1 MGVLIDNPLLL
12 LFLVVG
18 VGAALGQVRVK
29 GIALGPAAALFVGL
43 AVSAA
48 DDRLA
53 NTPPIVPQ
61 IGLALFIY
69 TVGLASGP
77 SFLAELRRG
86 GARVLVGVT
95 VLLGVVALAV
105 VGVASAF
112 DLDTGARSG
121 LFAGTLTNTPALS
134 AAISSL
140 GTKVTDG
147 IVIDPVIGYS
157 LAYPLGVLSMLL
169 AAAWSLRRGQRH
181 APKGATEAA
190 SANTNATSATVKVAR
205 QALPPLGDLR
215 HWQGTRLAFGR
226 YEHDGSVQLAT
237 TDVVLQPGDSCTVIG
252 APDDVDRFINWA
264 GERSTR
270 HLALDRALLD
280 FRRISV
286 SNRKLAG
293 SHLRELDLEGR
304 FGATVT
310 RVRRGDADL
319 VADGDFVLRLG
330 DRLRVVG
337 PASRL
342 GDVAVL
348 LGDSDRSLGEVDAMG
363 FALGMSIGLLIG
375 LIAIPWPGG
384 GEIEL
389 GVGGGP
395 LIAGLVLGTLSRTG
409 PITWQV
415 PHAANLTLRQLG
427 ILVFLGAIG
436 IRSGATFADAVGT
449 GVGARVA
456 VAAAILTLFIAGSS
470 LLLTRM
476 LGSDPAS
483 AAGQIAGIETQPAV
497 HAYAAEATKGDSRV
511 DAGYALVLPLA
522 MIVKL
527 ILVQLLV

>member
-18 VGAALGQVRVK
+18 VGAALGTVRVK

-53 NTPPIVPQ
+53 NTPAIVPQ

-95 VLLGVVALAV
+95 VLLVLFSLAV
-105 VGVASAF
+105 VGVGDLF
-112 DLDTGARSG
+112 DLDIGARSG
-121 LFAGTLTNTPALS
+121 LFAGSLTNTPALS
-134 AAISSL
+134 AALTGLSKKIADGS
-140 GTKVTDG
+140 VTD
-147 IVIDPVIGYS
+147 PVVGYS
-157 LAYPLGVLSMLL
+157 LAYPFGVLTMLL
-169 AAAWSLRRGQRH
+169 AAHWSLRRSRRAEGGTSSTR
-181 APKGATEAA
+181 EAG
-190 SANTNATSATVKVAR
+190 STNATSATVRVLR
-205 QALPPLGDLR
+205 TDLPALGELR
-215 HWQGTRLAFGR
+215 HWQGATLAFGR
-226 YEHDGSVQLAT
+226 AEHGGQVQLAT
-237 TDVVLQPGDSCTVIG
+237 TDLCLVPGDLCTVIG
-252 APDDVDRFINWA
+252 APEDVGRFLEWA

-337 PASRL
+337 PAARL
-342 GDVAVL
+342 GQVAVL

-375 LIAIPWPGG
+375 LISVPLPGG
-384 GEIEL
+384 GQVEL

-409 PITWQV
+409 PITWQI

-427 ILVFLGAIG
+427 ILMFLGSIG
-436 IRSGATFADAVGT
+436 IRSGATFADAAGT
-449 GVGARVA
+449 AIGLRLAIAATALTLALA
-456 VAAAILTLFIAGSS
+456 VASLF
-470 LLLTRM
+470 LTR
-476 LGSDPAS
+476 LLRSDPVS

-497 HAYAAEATKGDSRV
+497 HAYASEASKGDQRV

-527 ILVQLLV
+527 ILVQLLI

>member
-43 AVSAA
+43 AVSAY
-48 DDRLA
+48 DERLA
-53 NTPPIVPQ
+53 NAPAIVPQ

-86 GARVLVGVT
+86 GTRVLVGVAA
-95 VLLGVVALAV
+95 LLCVVALAV
-105 VGVASAF
+105 VGVGELF
-112 DLDTGARSG
+112 DLDSGARAG
-121 LFAGTLTNTPALS
+121 VFAGSLTNTPALS

-140 GTKVTDG
+140 GDRITDG
-147 IVIDPVIGYS
+147 AITDPVIGYS
-157 LAYPLGVLSMLL
+157 LAYPLGVLTMLL
-169 AAAWSLRRGQRH
+169 ASAWSLRRG
-181 APKGATEAA
+181 AKVAATTEGAAA
-190 SANTNATSATVKVAR
+190 AGAINATSATVTVRRAD
-205 QALPPLGDLR
+205 LPPLGELR
-215 HWQGTRLAFGR
+215 HWDATHLAFGR
-226 YEHDGSVQLAT
+226 YEHDGVVQIAT
-237 TDVVLQPGDSCTVIG
+237 TDVLLRPGDSCTVIG
-252 APDDVDRFINWA
+252 APADVERFIDWA

-293 SHLRELDLEGR
+293 ARLRDLDLEGR
-304 FGATVT
+304 FGATIT
-310 RVRRGDADL
+310 RVRRGDHDL

-337 PASRL
+337 PAKRL

-375 LIAIPWPGG
+375 LIAIPLPGG

-449 GVGARVA
+449 GIGARVA
-456 VAAAILTLFIAGSS
+456 AASAILTVFIAVSS
-470 LLLTRM
+470 LALTR
-476 LGSDPAS
+476 LLRSDPIT
-483 AAGQIAGIETQPAV
+483 AAGQIAGVETQPAV
-497 HAYAAEATKGDSRV
+497 HAYAAEATQGDPRV